1 MHSRSSP
8 APGYW
13 PTSTGVGCT
22 WCDRIICTSSANPC
36 PIPALAAATVGIAMG
51 AAGTDV
57 ALETADVALMAD
69 NLGKLPEVFLMSR
82 KARRI
87 IRQNLG
93 LSVAVISVLMAG
105 ALTGT
110 LSLPLAVLGHELS
123 EFAVIGNGLRMVRR

>member
-1 MHSRSSP
+1 
-8 APGYW
+8 
-13 PTSTGVGCT
+13 
-22 WCDRIICTSSANPC
+22 
-36 PIPALAAATVGIAMG
+36 MG

-87 IRQNLG
+87 IRQNLW

-123 EFAVIGNGLRMVRR
+123 EFAVIGNGLRMVGR